1 MGRAKREQVMPGMV
15 WTCLGVSSWAEWKV
29 LMFSKAVSMACLV
42 EVGRAIR
49 LGGNGALRMGDLRV
63 AFSNL
68 AVYSRRA
75 VSPRVF
81 TASMID
87 CTTGIICAVFWIGR
101 ERRAVRS
108 EDDKD
113 FAWYTR
119 ILILVSS
126 SVGGNVTT
134 TTGAGPSFSAFSI
147 AFVSEGV
154 SFVTFSS
161 GVVHFGFAS
170 PLRRLIFLARLSSW
184 ASTSARETPLATH
197 FVMAKNIRSAT
208 SQAISF
214 GSVAS
219 QTSSASSMILER
231 RREGSENNL
240 AT

>member
-1 MGRAKREQVMPGMV
+1 
-15 WTCLGVSSWAEWKV
+15 
-29 LMFSKAVSMACLV
+29 MACLV
-42 EVGRAIR
+42 EGGRAIR
-49 LGGNGALRMGDLRV
+49 LGGKGALRTGDLRV

-87 CTTGIICAVFWIGR
+87 CTIGMICAVFWIGR
-101 ERRAVRS
+101 DRRAVRS
-108 EDDKD
+108 DDDRD

-126 SVGGNVTT
+126 SAGGNVS
-134 TTGAGPSFSAFSI
+134 TTGAGPSFSAFST
-147 AFVSEGV
+147 ALGSEGV
-154 SFVTFSS
+154 PFVAVPS

-184 ASTSARETPLATH
+184 ASTSASETPLATH

-219 QTSSASSMILER
+219 QTSSASSIILER
-231 RREGSENNL
+231 RRDGSENNL